1 MQSEDRDLWP
11 PCCQISTF
19 EAHQC
24 GAAYVVIVLVVF
36 ELIFVLILILGFL
49 IFLVRDIGAM

>member
-1 MQSEDRDLWP
+1 M
-11 PCCQISTF
+11 
-19 EAHQC
+19 EAEIYGLPAVRLAPSRRQC